1 MFVHLC
7 VRLAQNQPDLITAV
21 GVQYNCR
28 SSFVD
33 IFKHTTFGRMDEQT
47 WIETEFVKLLIDKIV
62 LRMYMHIKYNSCI
75 CNKHP

>member
-7 VRLAQNQPDLITAV
+7 VRLVENQPDLITAV

-33 IFKHTTFGRMDEQT
+33 ISKHTTFGRMDEQT
-47 WIETEFVKLLIDKIV
+47 WIETEVVRVETENIIFL
-62 LRMYMHIKYNSCI
+62 
-75 CNKHP
+75 